1 MNKKCGIAFNENFE
15 AIGQALIGRFAD
27 LEEIAVA
34 ESGMVFLRTWIMGEC
49 KYCSGI

>member
-1 MNKKCGIAFNENFE
+1 MNRMYGVAFAENVE

-34 ESGMVFLRTWIMGEC
+34 ESGMVFLCTWIMSEC
-49 KYCSGI
+49 KYCIGI